1 MQQTL
6 FLLDEPTT
14 GLHSGDVSRLTEIL
28 KRLTAQGHS
37 VVVIEHQLDL
47 IAQSDWVI
55 DLGPEAGEGGGE
67 VVAMGPPSMIST
79 SRKSL
84 TGYWLNVGRTR

>member
-67 VVAMGPPSMIST
+67 VVAMGPPATIAA

-84 TGYWLNVGRTR
+84 TGHWLNVGRTK